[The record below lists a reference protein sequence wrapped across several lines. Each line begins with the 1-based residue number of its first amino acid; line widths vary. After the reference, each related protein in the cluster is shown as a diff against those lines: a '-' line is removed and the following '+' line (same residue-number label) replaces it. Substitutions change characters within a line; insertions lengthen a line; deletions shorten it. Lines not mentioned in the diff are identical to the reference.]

1 MKLPSLE
8 SYNRIIWAIVG
19 TGVVAMVAIGL
30 LTAAVKITGSLFDG
44 PRAVPVAVV
53 DDNGTE
59 KPGAETAQYDFCQP
73 ITMPG
78 SPYQLIRVASD
89 RLVVRNVA
97 VASKPVAE
105 KGLGSSDDYSGSN
118 HETCGFDGKDHPS
131 AVVNVLVRNAE
142 TGAMH
147 LALDESAVVYTLEYP
162 TEPAADDPEA
172 EDFPPKGVLF
182 WEIASA
188 DSSGD
193 GVIDEDDDL
202 GAYLSDADG
211 RNLKR
216 ITPVPSRLLE
226 RTYDKNRN
234 VLLLRV
240 LRDTNGDGKLDDEDQ
255 ASLVESSVASRS
267 MVREVLDK
275 KTLSAY
281 MREAEPKR
289 QAAAAKN

>member
-1 MKLPSLE
+1 MKLPNLE
-8 SYNRIIWAIVG
+8 SYNRVIWAVVG

-30 LTAAVKITGSLFDG
+30 LIAAVKMLGSLFDG
-44 PRAVPVAVV
+44 SRAVPVAVV
-53 DDNGTE
+53 DEDGPENAGG
-59 KPGAETAQYDFCQP
+59 GAAQYDFCQP

-89 RLVVRNVA
+89 KLVVRNVV
-97 VASKPVAE
+97 VASKPAAE
-105 KGLGSSDDYSGSN
+105 KGYGSFDDYSGTN
-118 HETCGFDGKDHPS
+118 HETCGFHGKDHPS
-131 AVVNVLVRNAE
+131 AVVNVLVRNAD

-162 TEPAADDPEA
+162 TEPSADDPDAEA
-172 EDFPPKGVLF
+172 FPPVGVLF
-182 WEIASA
+182 WEIAST

-193 GVIDEDDDL
+193 GVIDDDDDV

-216 ITPVPSRLLE
+216 ITPTPSRVLT
-226 RTYDKNRN
+226 RTYDRLRK

-240 LRDTNGDGKLDDEDQ
+240 LRDTNGDGKLDDKDH
-255 ASLVESSVASRS
+255 ASLVESSVASRT

-275 KTLSAY
+275 QALSAY
-281 MREAEPKR
+281 MRQAEPKR